1 MASDKFEQ
9 ALAVLDPSKRALLK
23 RIVAGAAF
31 VVPAISSFAVGD
43 LASAG
48 PACTTT
54 IVTTLVTTGTFTV
67 TTTSLIQQI
76 VTLTSTLT
84 VTRSILPTSPPPTP
98 AT

>member
-1 MASDKFEQ
+1 MASNKFEQ

-31 VVPAISSFAVGD
+31 AVPAISSFAVGD

-54 IVTTLVTTGTFTV
+54 IATTITSVGTVTVVTTIPVFVTT
-67 TTTSLIQQI
+67 S
-76 VTLTSTLT
+76 T
-84 VTRSILPTSPPPTP
+84 VTRTVTVFPTTP
-98 AT
+98 I